1 MIKRIMPVSLYPV
14 CLIVAI
20 IAIVLPTFEV
30 AGAATTDIEQ
40 AQGYFE
46 NSDYQ
51 QAEQIYQGIIKQ
63 CSDADQALEAQKG
76 LVMVYISWG
85 KQADAEM
92 AYQQLLLNFPHNTH
106 MADVIHH
113 GIASHYRKCKKNDKA
128 DEIDKYVLSHWPTT
142 ESAMWAQVDIV
153 GASINSGDYTAAQTG
168 IDNLFAGFANNEH
181 LCDAIHSVAYR
192 YRQSAKTAKADEL
205 DQYVLN
211 HRPSTES
218 AMWAQVDVINSNI
231 DGKDYTTAQT
241 GIDNLLARFS
251 SNENM
256 ANVLHGMAYKYRQ
269 AQKTAKAD
277 ELDKYVLNHWPSSE
291 IALWARVDIIKSD
304 ADANEQG
311 LTTALSNADNLLTN
325 FADEEQLVFGVLAF
339 QIVDGYR
346 ELEQDEKAYQ
356 FYKKLISNWPGR
368 KYTLWSQTVAALA
381 NIKLGDIAA
390 AEAAIDKLRTDFS
403 THPKFS
409 DVTLIIAEK
418 YEEQPNKGEQAKQM
432 YQRIVKEYPSAVE
445 ANNSVIDIRRLDIWE
460 ILRAGDINT
469 SYAMVDKFIADFNT
483 HPHLPAVMLQLGKE
497 YYARAHR
504 YEQEDRYEQA
514 KEYFKKAVAVW
525 DKIIT
530 QLPSSAAYT
539 PEACY
544 FVAYCAFE
552 NTGDYEKAIECCQR
566 VVINWPDYKYAC
578 DIQFLLG
585 NYHERLAH
593 SGLIPE
599 PEANTIIEQAYEAV
613 VEKYPNCDKVKNAS
627 VKLAEMNFKKGQWDK
642 AATYYEILLA
652 TFPENEKPASVLYL
666 LGQTYDNM
674 GKVSEAVRVYNEFLI
689 KAQIGDPRIEN
700 AKRRVQQLMGS
711 ANAKS
716 VLSDGALSSIYGG
729 CLFCGSQP
737 WCPGACIAPANGGI
751 CSGGDI
757 PVCNWVGECYCDTSC
772 KMCRDNP
779 PIEPCKN
786 TTTSCPSSS
795 CSASFCYPYGNECKT
810 STTTGWCSG
819 SIPWCTN

>member
-1 MIKRIMPVSLYPV
+1 MKHTHTHGQQQALKGGNSMIKRIMPVSLYPV
-14 CLIVAI
+14 CLVVAI
-20 IAIVLPTFEV
+20 IAIVLPAFEV
-30 AGAATTDIEQ
+30 AGAATTLQQ

-142 ESAMWAQVDIV
+142 EIAMWAQVDIV
-153 GASINSGDYTAAQTG
+153 GASINSGDYAAAQTG

-311 LTTALSNADNLLTN
+311 LTTALSNADNLLTS
-325 FADEEQLVFGVLAF
+325 FANEEQLVFGVLAF

-346 ELEQDEKAYQ
+346 ELNQNEKAYQ

-403 THPKFS
+403 THPKFP
-409 DVTLIIAEK
+409 DVTLIITEK
-418 YEEQPNKGEQAKQM
+418 CREQPNKREQAKDC
-432 YQRIVKEYPSAVE
+432 YSEAESIWQRIIDNLPNNHDKAYYYAAVCRERQGNLRGAIEYFQKVVTNY
-445 ANNSVIDIRRLDIWE
+445 ANSEYANRAQVGIGLCYELLKDSNAIPAGELDNSLEKSYKDILSSSPD
-460 ILRAGDINT
+460 N
-469 SYAMVDKFIADFNT
+469 SQIADILLKLGWLTFRQGRVEE
-483 HPHLPAVMLQLGKE
+483 AVS
-497 YYARAHR
+497 Y
-504 YEQEDRYEQA
+504 
-514 KEYFKKAVAVW
+514 
-525 DKIIT
+525 
-530 QLPSSAAYT
+530 
-539 PEACY
+539 
-544 FVAYCAFE
+544 FE
-552 NTGDYEKAIECCQR
+552 NAFAILPECCKPNDALY
-566 VVINWPDYKYAC
+566 VIGKYY
-578 DIQFLLG
+578 QKTG
-585 NYHERLAH
+585 QNE
-593 SGLIPE
+593 
-599 PEANTIIEQAYEAV
+599 EAVKAYEALLKALP
-613 VEKYPNCDKVKNAS
+613 ESDPQIEKVKQNLS
-627 VKLAEMNFKKGQWDK
+627 
-642 AATYYEILLA
+642 
-652 TFPENEKPASVLYL
+652 
-666 LGQTYDNM
+666 
-674 GKVSEAVRVYNEFLI
+674 
-689 KAQIGDPRIEN
+689 QITDVN
-700 AKRRVQQLMGS
+700 NQ
-711 ANAKS
+711 
-716 VLSDGALSSIYGG
+716 
-729 CLFCGSQP
+729 
-737 WCPGACIAPANGGI
+737 
-751 CSGGDI
+751 
-757 PVCNWVGECYCDTSC
+757 
-772 KMCRDNP
+772 
-779 PIEPCKN
+779 
-786 TTTSCPSSS
+786 
-795 CSASFCYPYGNECKT
+795 
-810 STTTGWCSG
+810 
-819 SIPWCTN
+819 